1 MTTIRYLAALAG
13 ALAVGTASAAP
24 SRPTIPLFDAA
35 TIAGRCDTELAKAR
49 ATKKTIE
56 SKKDAGVFADWNR
69 LSIQFADF
77 ANPVYLLQNVAAD
90 KATRDAAQSC
100 LEKLLPFETELAQ
113 SEPLYRRVFTLKPK
127 DAIDQ
132 TFKQD
137 LIEKFEDGGATL
149 PPDKRKRAQEI
160 ADELERLSLQF
171 SKNVNED
178 PTTIVL
184 TPAEAAGMP
193 EAWLAARKRDANGN
207 LVLGLDYPTVVPF
220 MQNATSEAARR
231 KVWLAKNREG
241 GEQNL
246 LLLDRALKLRY
257 ELAQLHGM
265 PDYATYAVKRRM
277 ALTPAAVNEFLGK
290 VQAAVDEVE
299 ARELAELR
307 ADKAKFTGTDPA
319 APMLHRWDLAFHQER
334 VRRARFQVDQ
344 EALRAYFPT
353 DKSVQYAIT
362 LAERLYG
369 ISFVEQTGAPPVATR
384 PSSEGARDELG
395 AVRRSSRKVPTWH
408 EDVRYFD
415 VFEAP
420 GKGSSGKHGAFIG
433 GVYLDLYPRE
443 GKYSHAAAFPVR
455 PGSTLA
461 QRTPISVLVTNFNRK
476 GLNHD
481 ELETLLHEFGH
492 VLHGVLSKTRYAD
505 QSGTSVKRDFVEA
518 PSQMFEEWGRREEAL
533 KLFAAICPE
542 CPRLTTA
549 QIEQLDSAR
558 KYGQGTRFAR
568 QREYA
573 AYDMKL
579 HTGAPPAAMA
589 TWSELEGK
597 TRLGH
602 VDGSL
607 FPASFGHLM
616 SGYAAGY
623 YGYMWS
629 QVLALDM
636 LSAFDGKLM
645 NPDVGRR
652 YRQTILAAGGQ
663 RPPHALVEAFLG
675 RKPSSDAFYA
685 EITGR
690 R

>member
-1 MTTIRYLAALAG
+1 MKVKRLAAAATGL
-13 ALAVGTASAAP
+13 LVTAAAIGAP
-24 SRPTIPLFDAA
+24 SRPMIPLFDAA

-56 SKKDAGVFADWNR
+56 AKKDTDVFADWNR
-69 LSIQFADF
+69 LSIQVQDF
-77 ANPVYLLQNVAAD
+77 AYPVYLLQSVATD
-90 KATRDAAQSC
+90 KATRDAAQTC
-100 LEKLLPFETELAQ
+100 LEKLLRFETEMAQ
-113 SEPLYRRVFTLKPK
+113 SEPLYRRVRVVKPK

-149 PPDKRKRAQEI
+149 PPNKRKRAQEI
-160 ADELERLSLQF
+160 SDEIERLGLQF

-178 PTTIVL
+178 PTTVVL

-220 MQNATSEAARR
+220 MQNATSDAARR
-231 KVWLAKNREG
+231 KVWMAKNREG

-265 PDYATYAVKRRM
+265 PDFATYAVKRRM
-277 ALTPAAVNEFLGK
+277 AQTPAAVNEFLGT

-299 ARELAELR
+299 ARELSELR

-319 APMLHRWDLAFHQER
+319 VPMLYHWDLAFHQER
-334 VRRARFQVDQ
+334 VRRARFKIDQ

-353 DKSVQYAIT
+353 DKSVLYT
-362 LAERLYG
+362 LSLAERLYG
-369 ISFVEQTGAPPVATR
+369 IKFVE
-384 PSSEGARDELG
+384 
-395 AVRRSSRKVPTWH
+395 RKVPVWH

-415 VFEAP
+415 VFERVPEKNAL
-420 GKGSSGKHGAFIG
+420 GKISAGKTGAFIG

-443 GKYSHAAAFPVR
+443 GKYNHVAVFPVR
-455 PGSTLA
+455 PGSTSM

-518 PSQMFEEWGRREEAL
+518 PSQMFEEWARREEAL
-533 KLFAAICPE
+533 RLFAEICSE
-542 CPRLTTA
+542 CPRLTRA

-558 KYGQGTRFAR
+558 KYGQGIQYAR
-568 QREYA
+568 QRLYA

-579 HTGAPPAAMA
+579 HTAAPPAAMA
-589 TWSELEGK
+589 TWAELEGT
-597 TRLGH
+597 TRMGH

-607 FPASFGHLM
+607 FPANFGHLM
-616 SGYAAGY
+616 SGYAASY
-623 YGYMWS
+623 YGYIWS

-645 NPDVGRR
+645 SADVGRR
-652 YRQTILAAGGQ
+652 YRQTILASGGQ
-663 RPPHALVEAFLG
+663 RPPQALVEAFLG
-675 RKPSSDAFYA
+675 RKPNSDAFYA

>member
-1 MTTIRYLAALAG
+1 MMKFPH
-13 ALAVGTASAAP
+13 LAVSLAYAWVVSSAAAASTRP
-24 SRPTIPLFDAA
+24 AIPVFDAPTIAA
-35 TIAGRCDTELAKAR
+35 RCEPELAKAR
-49 ATKKTIE
+49 ATKKSIE
-56 SKKDAGVFADWNR
+56 AKKTGDVFEDWNR
-69 LSIQFADF
+69 LSLQFADF
-77 ANPVYLLQNVAAD
+77 AYPVYLLQSVSPD
-90 KATRDAAQSC
+90 KATRDAAQAC
-100 LEKLLPFETELAQ
+100 LEKVLPFETELAQ
-113 SEPLYRRVFTLKPK
+113 SEPLYRRVRAAKPK
-127 DAIDQ
+127 DLTDKIFQ
-132 TFKQD
+132 QD

-149 PPDKRKRAQEI
+149 PPDKRKRAQEV
-160 ADELERLSLQF
+160 ADEIERLGLQY

-178 PTTIVL
+178 PTTVVL
-184 TPAEAAGMP
+184 APAEAAGMP
-193 EAWLAARKRDANGN
+193 ETWLAARKRDAAGN

-220 MQNATSEAARR
+220 MQNAISEPARR

-246 LLLDRALKLRY
+246 ALLDRVLKLRY
-257 ELAQLHGM
+257 ELAQLHGA
-265 PDYATYAVKRRM
+265 PDFATYALKRRM
-277 ALTPAAVNEFLGK
+277 AQTPAAVNEFLGK
-290 VQAAVDEVE
+290 VKAAVDEVE

-307 ADKAKFTGTDPA
+307 ADKAKVTGTDPV
-319 APMLHRWDLAFHQER
+319 APLLHRWDVAFHQER
-334 VRRARFQVDQ
+334 IRRARYQVDQ

-353 DKSVQYAIT
+353 DMSVKYAIE

-369 ISFVEQTGAPPVATR
+369 VTFVE
-384 PSSEGARDELG
+384 
-395 AVRRSSRKVPTWH
+395 RKSPTWH

-415 VFEAP
+415 LFERLP
-420 GKGSSGKHGAFIG
+420 EGGGKNGAFIG

-443 GKYSHAAAFPVR
+443 GKYNHAAAFPVR
-455 PGSTLA
+455 AGSTLA

-518 PSQMFEEWGRREEAL
+518 PSQMFEEWARREDAL
-533 KLFAAICPE
+533 KLFAEICPT
-542 CPRLTTA
+542 CPRLTSA
-549 QIEQLDSAR
+549 QIDRLDASR
-558 KYGQGTRFAR
+558 KYGQGSRFAR
-568 QREYA
+568 QRELA

-579 HTGAPPAAMA
+579 HTGVPVAAMP
-589 TWSELEGK
+589 TWAELEGK

-602 VDGSL
+602 VDGSML
-607 FPASFGHLM
+607 PASFGHLM
-616 SGYAAGY
+616 GGYAAGY

-645 NPDVGRR
+645 NPAVGRR
-652 YRQTILAAGGQ
+652 FRQTILSSGGQ
-663 RPPHALVEAFLG
+663 RQPHALVEAFLG
-675 RKPSSDAFYA
+675 RKPTSDAFYA

>member
-1 MTTIRYLAALAG
+1 MKLTHLVAATAG
-13 ALAVGTASAAP
+13 PIALTVAFGAAVGAP
-24 SRPTIPLFDAA
+24 ARPSIPLFDAA
-35 TIAGRCDTELAKAR
+35 TITNRCDRELEKLR

-56 SKKDAGVFADWNR
+56 AKKDAGVFADWNR
-69 LSIQFADF
+69 LSMQVADF
-77 ANPVYLLQNVAAD
+77 GYPVYLLQNVATD
-90 KATRDAAQSC
+90 KATRDAAQAC
-100 LEKLLPFETELAQ
+100 LEKLLPFETEMAQ
-113 SEPLYRRVFTLKPK
+113 SEPLYQRVRAIKPN

-160 ADELERLSLQF
+160 ADEIERMGLQF

-178 PTTIVL
+178 PTTVVL

-231 KVWLAKNREG
+231 KVWVAKNREG

-246 LLLDRALKLRY
+246 LLLDRALKLRH
-257 ELAQLHGM
+257 ELALLHGV
-265 PDYATYAVKRRM
+265 PDFATYAVKRRM
-277 ALTPAAVNEFLGK
+277 AQTPAAVNEFLGK

-319 APMLHRWDLAFHQER
+319 APILHRWDLAFHQER
-334 VRRARFQVDQ
+334 VRRARFQIDQ

-353 DKSVQYAIT
+353 DKSVSYALK
-362 LAERLYG
+362 LAEQLYG
-369 ISFVEQTGAPPVATR
+369 ITFVE
-384 PSSEGARDELG
+384 
-395 AVRRSSRKVPTWH
+395 RKVPVWH

-415 VFEAP
+415 VFERENGRGKNAAGKP
-420 GKGSSGKHGAFIG
+420 GAAGKNAAGKLGAFVG
-433 GVYLDLYPRE
+433 GIYLDLYPRE
-443 GKYSHAAAFPVR
+443 GKYNHAAAFPVR

-476 GLNHD
+476 GLDHD

-518 PSQMFEEWGRREEAL
+518 PSQMFEEWARREEAL
-533 KLFAAICPE
+533 NLFAEICPE
-542 CPRLTTA
+542 CPRLTSA
-549 QIEQLDSAR
+549 QIKQLDSAR

-573 AYDMKL
+573 AYDMRL

-589 TWSELEGK
+589 TWAEQEGK

-616 SGYAAGY
+616 GGYAAGY

-645 NPDVGRR
+645 SADVGRR
-652 YRQTILAAGGQ
+652 YRQTILGSGGQ
-663 RPPHALVEAFLG
+663 RPPHVLVEEFLG
-675 RKPSSDAFYA
+675 RKPTSDAFYA

>member
-1 MTTIRYLAALAG
+1 MKVKRLAAATAG
-13 ALAVGTASAAP
+13 VLVTAVAIGAP

-35 TIAGRCDTELAKAR
+35 TIAGRCDAELAKAR
-49 ATKKTIE
+49 ATKKAIEAKKSIE
-56 SKKDAGVFADWNR
+56 SGDVFADWNR
-69 LSIQFADF
+69 LSIQVQDF
-77 ANPVYLLQNVAAD
+77 GYPVYLLQSVATD
-90 KATRDAAQSC
+90 KATRDAAQAC
-100 LEKLLPFETELAQ
+100 LEKLLPFDTEMTQ
-113 SEPLYRRVFTLKPK
+113 SEPLYRRVRAVKPK

-160 ADELERLSLQF
+160 ADEIDRLGLQF

-178 PTTIVL
+178 PTTVVL

-207 LVLGLDYPTVVPF
+207 LILGLDYPTVLPF
-220 MQNATSEAARR
+220 LQNATSETARR
-231 KVWLAKNREG
+231 KVWMAKNREG

-265 PDYATYAVKRRM
+265 PDFATYAVKRRM
-277 ALTPAAVNEFLGK
+277 AQTPAAVNEFLGK
-290 VQAAVDEVE
+290 VQTAVDEVE

-319 APMLHRWDLAFHQER
+319 VPMLYRWDVAFHQER
-334 VRRARFQVDQ
+334 VRRARFKIDQ

-353 DKSVQYAIT
+353 DKSVLYT
-362 LAERLYG
+362 LKLAERLYG
-369 ISFVEQTGAPPVATR
+369 IKFVERTVPV
-384 PSSEGARDELG
+384 
-395 AVRRSSRKVPTWH
+395 WH

-415 VFEAP
+415 VFERVPEKNAP
-420 GKGSSGKHGAFIG
+420 GKNSAGKTGAFIG

-443 GKYSHAAAFPVR
+443 GKYNHAAAFPTR
-455 PGSTLA
+455 PGSTLV
-461 QRTPISVLVTNFNRK
+461 QRTPISVLVTNFDRK

-518 PSQMFEEWGRREEAL
+518 PSQMFEEWARREEAL
-533 KLFAAICPE
+533 KLFAEICPE
-542 CPRLTTA
+542 CPRLTRA

-558 KYGQGTRFAR
+558 KYGQGIQYAR
-568 QREYA
+568 QRLYA

-579 HTGAPPAAMA
+579 HTAVPPAAMA
-589 TWSELEGK
+589 TGADLEGT

-607 FPASFGHLM
+607 LPASFGHLM

-645 NPDVGRR
+645 SADVGRR
-652 YRQTILAAGGQ
+652 YRQTILASGGQ
-663 RPPHALVEAFLG
+663 RPPQALVEAFLG
-675 RKPSSDAFYA
+675 RKPNSDAFYA

>member
-1 MTTIRYLAALAG
+1 MKLRQLVAAAAG
-13 ALAVGTASAAP
+13 LMALTAPISAAIGAP
-24 SRPTIPLFDAA
+24 ARPAIPLFDAA
-35 TIAGRCDTELAKAR
+35 TITARCDRELAKLR
-49 ATKKTIE
+49 ATKKAIE
-56 SKKDAGVFADWNR
+56 AKKDDGVFADWNR
-69 LSIQFADF
+69 LSIQVADF
-77 ANPVYLLQNVAAD
+77 GYPVYLLQHVAPD
-90 KATRDAAQSC
+90 KATRDAAQAC
-100 LEKLLPFETELAQ
+100 LEKLLPFETEMAQ
-113 SEPLYRRVFTLKPK
+113 SEPLYQRVRAVKPK

-160 ADELERLSLQF
+160 ADEIERLGLQF

-178 PTTIVL
+178 PTTVVL

-193 EAWLAARKRDANGN
+193 EAWLSARKRDASGN

-231 KVWLAKNREG
+231 KVWMAKNREG

-246 LLLDRALKLRY
+246 FLLDRALKLRH
-257 ELAQLHGM
+257 ELALLHGV
-265 PDYATYAVKRRM
+265 PDFATYAVKRRM
-277 ALTPAAVNEFLGK
+277 AQTPAAVNEFLGK

-319 APMLHRWDLAFHQER
+319 APILHRWDLAFHQER
-334 VRRARFQVDQ
+334 VRRARFQIDQ

-353 DKSVQYAIT
+353 DKSVLYT
-362 LAERLYG
+362 LRLAEQLYG
-369 ISFVEQTGAPPVATR
+369 IKFVE
-384 PSSEGARDELG
+384 
-395 AVRRSSRKVPTWH
+395 RKVPVWH

-415 VFEAP
+415 VFEQASATDTQSKTGAA
-420 GKGSSGKHGAFIG
+420 GKNSATQLGAFIG
-433 GVYLDLYPRE
+433 GIYLDLYPRD
-443 GKYSHAAAFPVR
+443 GKYNHAAAFPVR

-476 GLNHD
+476 GLDHD

-518 PSQMFEEWGRREEAL
+518 PSQMFEEWARREEAL
-533 KLFAAICPE
+533 SLFAEICPD
-542 CPRLTTA
+542 CPRLTSA
-549 QIEQLDSAR
+549 QIKQLDSAR

-568 QREYA
+568 QRQYA

-579 HTGAPPAAMA
+579 HTGAPPPAMA
-589 TWSELEGK
+589 TWAEVEGK
-597 TRLGH
+597 SRLGH

-616 SGYAAGY
+616 GGYAAGY

-645 NPDVGRR
+645 SADVGRR
-652 YRQTILAAGGQ
+652 YRQTILGSGGQ
-663 RPPHALVEAFLG
+663 RPPQVLVEEFLG
-675 RKPSSDAFYA
+675 RKPTSDAFYA

>member
-1 MTTIRYLAALAG
+1 MKLRQFAAATAGLLAMTA
-13 ALAVGTASAAP
+13 AVGAP
-24 SRPTIPLFDAA
+24 PRPVIPLFDAA
-35 TIAGRCDTELAKAR
+35 TITGRCDSELAKLR

-56 SKKDAGVFADWNR
+56 AKKDAGVFADWNR
-69 LSIQFADF
+69 LSMQVADF
-77 ANPVYLLQNVAAD
+77 GYPVYLLQHVAPE
-90 KATRDAAQSC
+90 KATRDAAQAC
-100 LEKLLPFETELAQ
+100 LEKLLPFETEMAQ
-113 SEPLYRRVFTLKPK
+113 SEPLFQRVRAIKPK

-160 ADELERLSLQF
+160 ADEIERLGLQF

-178 PTTIVL
+178 PTTVVL

-231 KVWLAKNREG
+231 KVWIAKNREG

-246 LLLDRALKLRY
+246 ALLDRALKLRH
-257 ELAQLHGM
+257 ELALLHGV
-265 PDYATYAVKRRM
+265 PDFATYAVKRRM
-277 ALTPAAVNEFLGK
+277 AQTPAAVNEFLGK

-319 APMLHRWDLAFHQER
+319 APILHRWDQAFHQER
-334 VRRARFQVDQ
+334 VRRARFQIDQ

-353 DKSVQYAIT
+353 DKSVLYT
-362 LAERLYG
+362 LKLAERLYG
-369 ISFVEQTGAPPVATR
+369 IKFAE
-384 PSSEGARDELG
+384 
-395 AVRRSSRKVPTWH
+395 RKVPVWH

-415 VFEAP
+415 VFEQAAGNNERATNAT
-420 GKGSSGKHGAFIG
+420 GKPAAFIG

-443 GKYSHAAAFPVR
+443 GKYNHAAAFPVR

-476 GLNHD
+476 GLDHD

-518 PSQMFEEWGRREEAL
+518 PSQMFEEWARREEAL
-533 KLFAAICPE
+533 NLFAEICPE
-542 CPRLTTA
+542 CPRLTSA
-549 QIEQLDSAR
+549 QIKQLDSAR

-579 HTGAPPAAMA
+579 HTGAPPPAMA
-589 TWSELEGK
+589 TWAELEGK

-645 NPDVGRR
+645 SADVGRR
-652 YRQTILAAGGQ
+652 YRQTILGSGGQ
-663 RPPHALVEAFLG
+663 RPPQVLVEEFLG
-675 RKPSSDAFYA
+675 RKPTSDAFYA

>member
-1 MTTIRYLAALAG
+1 MKKIGYLVAIASTFVSG
-13 ALAVGTASAAP
+13 AASAAP
-24 SRPTIPLFDAA
+24 ARPLMPLYDAA
-35 TIAGRCDTELAKAR
+35 TITARCDRELAKVR

-56 SKKDAGVFADWNR
+56 SKKDAGVFADWNM

-77 ANPVYLLQNVAAD
+77 AYPVYLLQNVASD
-90 KATRDAAQSC
+90 KATRDAAQTC
-100 LEKLLPFETELAQ
+100 LEKILPFETEMAQ
-113 SEPLYRRVFTLKPK
+113 SEPLYRRVRAVMPK

-137 LIEKFEDGGATL
+137 LIEKFEDGGAAL
-149 PPDKRKRAQEI
+149 PPDKRKRAKEI
-160 ADELERLSLQF
+160 ADEVERLDLQF
-171 SKNVNED
+171 GKNVNED
-178 PTTIVL
+178 PTTVVL

-193 EAWLAARKRDANGN
+193 DAWLAARKRDASGN

-220 MQNATSEAARR
+220 LQNATSEAARR

-246 LLLDRALKLRY
+246 ALLDRALKLRY

-265 PDYATYAVKRRM
+265 PDYATYVLKRRM
-277 ALTPAAVNEFLGK
+277 AQTPAAVNEFLAK

-319 APMLHRWDLAFHQER
+319 APMLHRWDLTFHQER
-334 VRRARFQVDQ
+334 VRRARFKIDQ

-353 DKSVQYAIT
+353 DKSVEYSIK

-369 ISFVEQTGAPPVATR
+369 VTFVE
-384 PSSEGARDELG
+384 
-395 AVRRSSRKVPTWH
+395 RKVPTWH
-408 EDVRYFD
+408 DDVRYFD
-415 VFEAP
+415 VFDQPPP
-420 GKGSSGKHGAFIG
+420 GGSTGEPGAFIG
-433 GVYLDLYPRE
+433 GVYLDLYPRD
-443 GKYSHAAAFPVR
+443 GKYNHAAAFSVR
-455 PGSTLA
+455 RGSTLA
-461 QRTPISVLVTNFNRK
+461 QRAPISALVTNFDRK

-518 PSQMFEEWGRREEAL
+518 PSQMFEEWARREEPL
-533 KLFAAICPE
+533 KLLAEICPA
-542 CPRLTTA
+542 CPRLTSA
-549 QIEQLDSAR
+549 QIGQLDAAR
-558 KYGQGTRFAR
+558 KYGQGILYER

-579 HTGAPPAAMA
+579 YTGVPPPAMS
-589 TWSELEGK
+589 TWAEIESK

-602 VDGSL
+602 VEGSML
-607 FPASFGHLM
+607 PAGFTHLI

-645 NPDVGRR
+645 NPEVGRR
-652 YRQTILAAGGQ
+652 YRQTILASGGQ
-663 RPPHALVEAFLG
+663 RPPQALVEAFLG
-675 RKPSSDAFYA
+675 RKPNSDAFYA

>member
-1 MTTIRYLAALAG
+1 MKLHWLAAAG
-13 ALAVGTASAAP
+13 AVVINASLGAP
-24 SRPTIPLFDAA
+24 TRPAIPLFDAA
-35 TIAGRCDTELAKAR
+35 AIGGRCDAELAKAR
-49 ATKKTIE
+49 AVKKAIE
-56 SKKDAGVFADWNR
+56 VKKGSDVFVDWNR
-69 LSIQFADF
+69 LSIQLADF
-77 ANPVYLLQNVAAD
+77 SYPVYLLQNVAAD
-90 KATRDAAQSC
+90 KATRDAAQAC

-113 SEPLYRRVFTLKPK
+113 SELLYRRVQAVQPK
-127 DAIDQ
+127 DAIDR
-132 TFKQD
+132 TFRQD
-137 LIEKFEDGGATL
+137 LIEKFEDGGTTL
-149 PPDKRKRAQEI
+149 PPPKRKRAQEI
-160 ADELERLSLQF
+160 ADEIKRLGLQY

-178 PTTIVL
+178 STTVTL
-184 TPAEAAGMP
+184 APSEAAGVP

-207 LVLGLDYPTVVPF
+207 LVLGLDSPTVVPF
-220 MQNATSEAARR
+220 LQNAISETARR
-231 KVWLAKNREG
+231 KVWLAKQREG

-246 LLLDRALKLRY
+246 ALLDRALKLRY

-265 PDYATYAVKRRM
+265 PDFATYAIKRRM
-277 ALTPAAVNEFLGK
+277 AQTPGAVNEFLAK

-319 APMLHRWDLAFHQER
+319 APGLHRWDLAFHQER
-334 VRRARFQVDQ
+334 VRRARFNIDQ

-353 DKSVQYAIT
+353 DKSVLYALR

-369 ISFVEQTGAPPVATR
+369 ITFIERTVPV
-384 PSSEGARDELG
+384 
-395 AVRRSSRKVPTWH
+395 WH

-415 VFEAP
+415 VFESVQPSEA
-420 GKGSSGKHGAFIG
+420 GKPAARKTGSFIG
-433 GVYLDLYPRE
+433 GIYLDLYPRE
-443 GKYSHAAAFPVR
+443 GKYNHAAAFPVR
-455 PGSTLA
+455 RGSTLA

-476 GLNHD
+476 GLDHN

-505 QSGTSVKRDFVEA
+505 QSGTAVKRDFAEA
-518 PSQMFEEWGRREEAL
+518 PSQMFEEWARREDAL
-533 KLFAAICPE
+533 KLFAEICPE
-542 CPRLTTA
+542 CPRLSSA
-549 QIEQLDSAR
+549 QIEQLDAAR
-558 KYGQGTRFAR
+558 KHGQGIRFAR

-573 AYDMKL
+573 YYDMKL
-579 HTGAPPAAMA
+579 HTGVPPPAMA
-589 TWSELEGK
+589 TWAELEAK

-602 VDGSL
+602 VEGSL
-607 FPASFGHLM
+607 LPASFVHLM
-616 SGYAAGY
+616 GGYAAGY

-636 LSAFDGKLM
+636 LSAFDGKLL

-652 YRQTILAAGGQ
+652 YRQTILASGGQ
-663 RPPHALVEAFLG
+663 RPPQALVEAFLG

>member
-1 MTTIRYLAALAG
+1 MKLRLLVAAASVF
-13 ALAVGTASAAP
+13 AVGGVIGAP
-24 SRPTIPLFDAA
+24 ARPLIPLFDAA
-35 TIAGRCDTELAKAR
+35 TIAARCDNELAKLR

-56 SKKDAGVFADWNR
+56 AKKDAAVFADWNR
-69 LSIQFADF
+69 LSMQAADF
-77 ANPVYLLQNVAAD
+77 GYPVYLLQHVAPD
-90 KATRDAAQSC
+90 KATRDAAQAC
-100 LEKLLPFETELAQ
+100 LEKLLPFETEMAQ
-113 SEPLYRRVFTLKPK
+113 SEPLYQRVRAVKPK

-160 ADELERLSLQF
+160 ADEIERLGLQF

-178 PTTIVL
+178 PTTVVL
-184 TPAEAAGMP
+184 TPADATGMP

-207 LVLGLDYPTVVPF
+207 MVLGLDYPTVVPF

-231 KVWLAKNREG
+231 KVWMAKNREG

-246 LLLDRALKLRY
+246 ALLDRALKLRH
-257 ELAQLHGM
+257 ELALLHGV

-277 ALTPAAVNEFLGK
+277 AQTPAAVNDFLGK

-299 ARELAELR
+299 ERELAELR

-319 APMLHRWDLAFHQER
+319 APILHRWDLAFHQER
-334 VRRARFQVDQ
+334 VRRARFQIDQ

-353 DKSVQYAIT
+353 DKSVLYMLK
-362 LAERLYG
+362 LAEQLYG
-369 ISFVEQTGAPPVATR
+369 IAFFE
-384 PSSEGARDELG
+384 
-395 AVRRSSRKVPTWH
+395 RKVPVWH

-415 VFEAP
+415 VFERSGKNGP
-420 GKGSSGKHGAFIG
+420 GKNAAAKPGAFIG
-433 GVYLDLYPRE
+433 GIYLDLYPRE
-443 GKYSHAAAFPVR
+443 GKFNYAAAFPVR

-461 QRTPISVLVTNFNRK
+461 QRTPISVLVASFNRK

-481 ELETLLHEFGH
+481 ELQTLLHEFGH

-505 QSGTSVKRDFVEA
+505 QSGTSVKRDFAEA
-518 PSQMFEEWGRREEAL
+518 PSQMFEEWARREEAL
-533 KLFAAICPE
+533 NLFAQICPE
-542 CPRLTTA
+542 CPRLTSA
-549 QIEQLDSAR
+549 QVKQLDAAR
-558 KYGQGTRFAR
+558 KYGQGTFFAR

-579 HTGAPPAAMA
+579 HTGAPPPAMA
-589 TWSELEGK
+589 TWAELEGK

-616 SGYAAGY
+616 GGYAAGY

-645 NPDVGRR
+645 NAEVGRR
-652 YRQTILAAGGQ
+652 YRQTILGSGGQ
-663 RPPHALVEAFLG
+663 RPPHVLVEEFLG
-675 RKPSSDAFYA
+675 RKPTSDAFYA

>member
-1 MTTIRYLAALAG
+1 MMIETMKVIKFAVAAG
-13 ALAVGTASAAP
+13 AMMAGIASAAP
-24 SRPTIPLFDAA
+24 ARPLMPIYDAA
-35 TIAGRCDTELAKAR
+35 TIAGRCDAELAKAR
-49 ATKKTIE
+49 ATKKAIE
-56 SKKDAGVFADWNR
+56 SKRGADVLADWNR
-69 LSIQFADF
+69 LSMQFADF
-77 ANPVYLLQNVAAD
+77 AYPVYLLQNVATD
-90 KATRDAAQSC
+90 KATRDAAQAC
-100 LEKLLPFETELAQ
+100 LEKLLPFEIEMAQ
-113 SEPLYRRVFTLKPK
+113 SELLYRRVRAVKPN

-132 TFKQD
+132 TLKQD

-160 ADELERLSLQF
+160 ADEIERLGLQF

-178 PTTIVL
+178 PTTVVL

-207 LVLGLDYPTVVPF
+207 LVLGLDSPTVEPF
-220 MQNATSEAARR
+220 LQNAISEAARR
-231 KVWLAKNREG
+231 KVWWAKYRKG

-246 LLLDRALKLRY
+246 QLLDRALKLRY
-257 ELAQLHGM
+257 ELAQLHGV
-265 PDYATYAVKRRM
+265 PDFATYALKRRM
-277 ALTPAAVNEFLGK
+277 AQTPAAVNEFLNK

-334 VRRARFQVDQ
+334 LRKERFKIDQ

-353 DKSVQYAIT
+353 DKSVLYTIK

-369 ISFVEQTGAPPVATR
+369 IKFVE
-384 PSSEGARDELG
+384 
-395 AVRRSSRKVPTWH
+395 RKVPVWH

-415 VFEAP
+415 VFEQAA
-420 GKGSSGKHGAFIG
+420 GNSAAGRTGAFIG
-433 GVYLDLYPRE
+433 GMYLDLYPRE
-443 GKYSHAAAFPVR
+443 GKNNHAAAFPIR
-455 PGSTLA
+455 AGSTLT
-461 QRTPISVLVTNFNRK
+461 QRTPISVLVTNFNRN
-476 GLNHD
+476 GLDHD

-492 VLHGVLSKTRYAD
+492 VLHGVLSKTRYVD
-505 QSGTSVKRDFVEA
+505 HSGTSVKRDFVEA

-533 KLFAAICPE
+533 KLFAEICPA

-549 QIEQLDSAR
+549 QIAQLDAAR
-558 KYGQGTRFAR
+558 KYGQGTRFSR

-589 TWSELEGK
+589 TWAELEGK

-602 VDGSL
+602 VEGSI
-607 FPASFGHLM
+607 FPASFGHLL

-645 NPDVGRR
+645 SPEVGRR
-652 YRQTILAAGGQ
+652 YRKTILESGGQ
-663 RPPHALVEAFLG
+663 RPPQALVESFLG
-675 RKPSSDAFYA
+675 RKPTSDAFYA

-690 R
+690 RIP

>member
-1 MTTIRYLAALAG
+1 MGRKWLAAAIAG
-13 ALAVGTASAAP
+13 MLVIAAAIGAP

-35 TIAGRCDTELAKAR
+35 TIAGRCDAELAKAR
-49 ATKKTIE
+49 ATKKAIE
-56 SKKDAGVFADWNR
+56 AKKDADVFADWNR
-69 LSIQFADF
+69 LSLQVQDF
-77 ANPVYLLQNVAAD
+77 GYPVYLLQNVATD
-90 KATRDAAQSC
+90 KPTRDAAQAC
-100 LEKLLPFETELAQ
+100 LERLLPFETEMAQ
-113 SEPLYRRVFTLKPK
+113 SVPLYLRVRAVKPK
-127 DAIDQ
+127 DEIDQ
-132 TFKQD
+132 TFRQD

-160 ADELERLSLQF
+160 TDEIERLGLQF
-171 SKNVNED
+171 NKNVNED
-178 PTTIVL
+178 PTTVVL
-184 TPAEAAGMP
+184 TPAEAAGMR
-193 EAWLAARKRDANGN
+193 ETWLAARKRDANGN
-207 LVLGLDYPTVVPF
+207 LVLGLDEPTVVPF
-220 MQNATSEAARR
+220 LQNATSDAARR
-231 KVWLAKNREG
+231 KVWMARHRQG

-265 PDYATYAVKRRM
+265 PDFATYAVKRRM
-277 ALTPAAVNEFLGK
+277 AQTPAAVNEFLGK
-290 VQAAVDEVE
+290 VQTAVDEVE

-319 APMLHRWDLAFHQER
+319 VPMLYRWDVAFHQER
-334 VRRARFQVDQ
+334 IRRARFKIDQ

-353 DKSVQYAIT
+353 DKSVLYT
-362 LAERLYG
+362 LNLAERLYG
-369 ISFVEQTGAPPVATR
+369 IKFVE
-384 PSSEGARDELG
+384 
-395 AVRRSSRKVPTWH
+395 RKVPVWH

-415 VFEAP
+415 VFERAP
-420 GKGSSGKHGAFIG
+420 ERNAMGKTGAVGKDAAGKPGAFVG
-433 GVYLDLYPRE
+433 GIYLDLYPRE
-443 GKYSHAAAFPVR
+443 GKYNHAAAFSVR
-455 PGSTLA
+455 PGSTLV
-461 QRTPISVLVTNFNRK
+461 QRTPISVLVTNFDRK

-518 PSQMFEEWGRREEAL
+518 PSQMFEEWARREEAFR
-533 KLFAAICPE
+533 LFAEICPE
-542 CPRLTTA
+542 CPRLTSA

-558 KYGQGTRFAR
+558 KYGRGIFYAR
-568 QREYA
+568 QYVYA
-573 AYDMKL
+573 TYDMKL
-579 HTGAPPAAMA
+579 HTGVPPAAMA
-589 TWSELEGK
+589 TWAEQEGK

-607 FPASFGHLM
+607 LPASFGHLM

-645 NPDVGRR
+645 NADVGRR
-652 YRQTILAAGGQ
+652 YRQTILASGGQ
-663 RPPHALVEAFLG
+663 RPPQALVEAFLG
-675 RKPSSDAFYA
+675 RKPNSDAFYA

>member
-1 MTTIRYLAALAG
+1 MKLRQLVAAMAGLVAMTGIMGAAIG
-13 ALAVGTASAAP
+13 AP
-24 SRPTIPLFDAA
+24 SRPAIPLFDAA
-35 TIAGRCDTELAKAR
+35 TIAARCDRELAKLR

-56 SKKDAGVFADWNR
+56 AKKDAGVFADWNR
-69 LSIQFADF
+69 LSMQVADF
-77 ANPVYLLQNVAAD
+77 GYPVYLLQNVATD
-90 KATRDAAQSC
+90 KATRDAAQAC
-100 LEKLLPFETELAQ
+100 LEKLLPFETEMAQ
-113 SEPLYRRVFTLKPK
+113 SEPLYQRVRAVKPK

-149 PPDKRKRAQEI
+149 PPDKRRRAQEI
-160 ADELERLSLQF
+160 ADEIERLGLQF

-178 PTTIVL
+178 PTTVIL
-184 TPAEAAGMP
+184 APAEAAGMP

-220 MQNATSEAARR
+220 MQNATSDAARR
-231 KVWLAKNREG
+231 KVWMAKNREG

-246 LLLDRALKLRY
+246 ALLDRALKLRH
-257 ELAQLHGM
+257 ELALLHGV
-265 PDYATYAVKRRM
+265 PDFATYAVKRRM
-277 ALTPAAVNEFLGK
+277 AQTPAAVNEFLGK

-319 APMLHRWDLAFHQER
+319 APILHRWDLAFHQER
-334 VRRARFQVDQ
+334 VRRARFQIDQ

-353 DKSVQYAIT
+353 DKSVLYT
-362 LAERLYG
+362 LEIAEQLYG
-369 ISFVEQTGAPPVATR
+369 IKFAE
-384 PSSEGARDELG
+384 
-395 AVRRSSRKVPTWH
+395 RKVPVWH

-415 VFEAP
+415 VFEQA
-420 GKGSSGKHGAFIG
+420 SGKDTKSKTGAAGKKAAGPPGAFIG
-433 GVYLDLYPRE
+433 GIYLDLYPRE
-443 GKYSHAAAFPVR
+443 GKYNLAAAFPVR

-476 GLNHD
+476 GLNHG

-505 QSGTSVKRDFVEA
+505 QGISVKRDFVEA
-518 PSQMFEEWGRREEAL
+518 PSQMFEEWARREEAL
-533 KLFAAICPE
+533 SLFAEICPE
-542 CPRLTTA
+542 CPRLTGD
-549 QIEQLDSAR
+549 QIKQLDSAR

-568 QREYA
+568 QRELA
-573 AYDMKL
+573 AYDMQL
-579 HTGAPPAAMA
+579 HTGAPPPAMA
-589 TWSELEGK
+589 TWAEVEGK
-597 TRLGH
+597 SRLGH

-616 SGYAAGY
+616 GGYAAGY

-636 LSAFDGKLM
+636 LSAFDGKM
-645 NPDVGRR
+645 MSGDVGRR
-652 YRQTILAAGGQ
+652 YRQTILAPGGQ
-663 RPPHALVEAFLG
+663 RPPQVLVEDFLG
-675 RKPSSDAFYA
+675 RKPTSDAFYA

>member
-1 MTTIRYLAALAG
+1 MR
-13 ALAVGTASAAP
+13 AV
-24 SRPTIPLFDAA
+24 
-35 TIAGRCDTELAKAR
+35 
-49 ATKKTIE
+49 
-56 SKKDAGVFADWNR
+56 
-69 LSIQFADF
+69 
-77 ANPVYLLQNVAAD
+77 
-90 KATRDAAQSC
+90 
-100 LEKLLPFETELAQ
+100 
-113 SEPLYRRVFTLKPK
+113 KPK

-160 ADELERLSLQF
+160 ADEIERLGLQF

-178 PTTIVL
+178 PTTVVL
-184 TPAEAAGMP
+184 APADAAGVP

-220 MQNATSEAARR
+220 MQNATSESARR
-231 KVWLAKNREG
+231 KVWMAKSREG

-246 LLLDRALKLRY
+246 QLLDRALKLRY

-265 PDYATYAVKRRM
+265 PDFATYAIKRRM
-277 ALTPAAVNEFLGK
+277 AQTPAAVNEFLGK
-290 VQAAVDEVE
+290 VQLAVDEVE

-319 APMLHRWDLAFHQER
+319 SPGLHRWDLAFHQER
-334 VRRARFQVDQ
+334 VRRERFKIDQ

-353 DKSVQYAIT
+353 DKSVLYT
-362 LAERLYG
+362 LKLAERLYG
-369 ISFVEQTGAPPVATR
+369 VVFVE
-384 PSSEGARDELG
+384 
-395 AVRRSSRKVPTWH
+395 RKVPVWH

-415 VFEAP
+415 VFERT
-420 GKGSSGKHGAFIG
+420 GSSAQLNDSVGKPGAFVG
-433 GVYLDLYPRE
+433 GIYLDLYPRD
-443 GKYSHAAAFPVR
+443 GKYNHAAAFPVR
-455 PGSTLA
+455 AGSTLA
-461 QRTPISVLVTNFNRK
+461 QRTPISVLVTNFNRT

-518 PSQMFEEWGRREEAL
+518 PSQMFEEWARREEAL
-533 KLFAAICPE
+533 KLFAEICPE
-542 CPRLTTA
+542 CPRLSSA
-549 QIEQLDSAR
+549 QIES
-558 KYGQGTRFAR
+558 TRFVAQVRARNSYAR

-579 HTGAPPAAMA
+579 HTGVPPAAMS
-589 TWSELEGK
+589 TWAEQEGK

-607 FPASFGHLM
+607 FPAGFGHLLG
-616 SGYAAGY
+616 GYAAGY

-629 QVLALDM
+629 QVMALDM
-636 LSAFDGKLM
+636 LSAFDGKLLSA
-645 NPDVGRR
+645 DVGRR
-652 YRQTILAAGGQ
+652 YRHTILEPGGQ
-663 RPPHALVEAFLG
+663 RPPQTLVESFLG
-675 RKPSSDAFYA
+675 RKPNSDAFYA

>member
-1 MTTIRYLAALAG
+1 M
-13 ALAVGTASAAP
+13 
-24 SRPTIPLFDAA
+24 IPLYDAA
-35 TIAGRCDTELAKAR
+35 TIAARCDSELAKAR
-49 ATKKTIE
+49 ATKTAIE

-69 LSIQFADF
+69 LSIQYADF
-77 ANPVYLLQNVAAD
+77 AYPVYLLQNVATD
-90 KATRDAAQSC
+90 KATRDAAQAC
-100 LEKLLPFETELAQ
+100 LEKLLPFETEMAQ
-113 SEPLYRRVFTLKPK
+113 SEPLYRRVRAVKPK

-160 ADELERLSLQF
+160 ADEIERLGLQF

-178 PTTIVL
+178 PTTVVL

-220 MQNATSEAARR
+220 LQNATNEAARR
-231 KVWLAKNREG
+231 KVWMAKNREG

-246 LLLDRALKLRY
+246 ALLDRALKLRY

-265 PDYATYAVKRRM
+265 PDYATYALKRRM
-277 ALTPAAVNEFLGK
+277 AQTPAAVNEFLGK
-290 VQAAVDEVE
+290 VHTAVDEVE

-319 APMLHRWDLAFHQER
+319 APMLYRWDLAFHQER
-334 VRRARFQVDQ
+334 VRRARFKIDQ

-353 DKSVQYAIT
+353 DKSIQYAIK

-369 ISFVEQTGAPPVATR
+369 VAFVE
-384 PSSEGARDELG
+384 
-395 AVRRSSRKVPTWH
+395 RKVPAWH

-415 VFEAP
+415 VFEQGP
-420 GKGSSGKHGAFIG
+420 GKNSPAKRGAFIG
-433 GVYLDLYPRE
+433 GVYLDLYPRD
-443 GKYSHAAAFPVR
+443 GKYNHAAAFPVR
-455 PGSTLA
+455 AGSTLT
-461 QRTPISVLVTNFNRK
+461 QRTPISVLVTNFNRE

-518 PSQMFEEWGRREEAL
+518 PSQMFEEWARREEAL
-533 KLFAAICPE
+533 KLLAEICPD
-542 CPRLTTA
+542 CPRLTSA

-558 KYGQGTRFAR
+558 KYGQGTRYAR

-579 HTGAPPAAMA
+579 HTGVPPAAMP
-589 TWSELEGK
+589 TWAELEGK

-602 VDGSL
+602 VDGSML
-607 FPASFGHLM
+607 PASFGHLM
-616 SGYAAGY
+616 GGYAAGY

-645 NPDVGRR
+645 SPDVGRR
-652 YRQTILAAGGQ
+652 YRQTILASGGQ
-663 RPPHALVEAFLG
+663 RPPQSLVEAFLG
-675 RKPSSDAFYA
+675 RKPTSDAFYA

>member
-1 MTTIRYLAALAG
+1 MSIKHMAAAAAAFVIG
-13 ALAVGTASAAP
+13 AASAAP
-24 SRPTIPLFDAA
+24 ARPLVPLYDAA
-35 TIAGRCDTELAKAR
+35 TIAGRCDTELARAR
-49 ATKKTIE
+49 ATKKAIE
-56 SKKDAGVFADWNR
+56 SKKEAGVLADWNR
-69 LSIQFADF
+69 LSMQVADF
-77 ANPVYLLQNVAAD
+77 ASPLYLLKNVATE
-90 KATRDAAQSC
+90 KATREAAQSC
-100 LEKLLPFETELAQ
+100 LEKLLPFEIEMAQ
-113 SEPLYRRVFTLKPK
+113 SVPLYERVRVAKPK

-132 TFKQD
+132 TFQKD

-178 PTTIVL
+178 PTTVVL
-184 TPAEAAGMP
+184 APAEAAGMP

-207 LVLGLDYPTVVPF
+207 LVLGLDSPTVVPF
-220 MQNATSEAARR
+220 LQNATSETARR
-231 KVWLAKNREG
+231 KVWMARNRKG

-246 LLLDRALKLRY
+246 PLLDRALKLRY

-265 PDYATYAVKRRM
+265 PDFATYAIKRRM
-277 ALTPAAVNEFLGK
+277 AQTPAAVNEFLGK
-290 VQAAVDEVE
+290 VQGAVDEVE

-319 APMLHRWDLAFHQER
+319 SPTLYRWDVAFHQER
-334 VRRARFQVDQ
+334 IRRARFQIDQ
-344 EALRAYFPT
+344 EALRANFPT
-353 DKSVQYAIT
+353 DTTVQYALK

-369 ISFVEQTGAPPVATR
+369 IKLVE
-384 PSSEGARDELG
+384 
-395 AVRRSSRKVPTWH
+395 RKVPVWH

-415 VFEAP
+415 VFERAV
-420 GKGSSGKHGAFIG
+420 GKDAAVIKDAAVMTGAFIG
-433 GVYLDLYPRE
+433 GIYLDLYPRE
-443 GKYSHAAAFPVR
+443 GKYSHAAMFPVR
-455 PGSTLA
+455 AGSTLA
-461 QRTPISVLVTNFNRK
+461 QRTPISVLVTNFNRN

-505 QSGTSVKRDFVEA
+505 QSGTSVKLDFVEA
-518 PSQMFEEWGRREEAL
+518 PSQMFEEWARREEAL
-533 KLFAAICPE
+533 KLLAEICPE
-542 CPRLTTA
+542 CPRLSSA
-549 QIEQLDSAR
+549 QIEQLDAAR
-558 KYGQGTRFAR
+558 KYGRGTLFAR
-568 QREYA
+568 QRELA

-579 HTGAPPAAMA
+579 HTGAPPAAIA
-589 TWSELEGK
+589 TWAELESK

-602 VDGSL
+602 VDGSI

-616 SGYAAGY
+616 GGYAAGY

-645 NPDVGRR
+645 SSDVGRR
-652 YRQTILAAGGQ
+652 FRQTILASGGQ
-663 RPPHALVEAFLG
+663 RPPQALVEAFLG
-675 RKPSSDAFYA
+675 RKPTSDAFFA